1 MKLQYL
7 LSLEHT
13 VTRERSCSL
22 VDIPDRST
30 AEYELEKL
38 KQRFKAELISA
49 KIRKNRPGQ
58 RSTYTIYYKVKE
70 TETVHIF

>member
-7 LSLEHT
+7 LPLEHT

-38 KQRFKAELISA
+38 KRRFNGVLLSA
-49 KIRKNRPGQ
+49 KIRKNRPGP
-58 RSTYTIYYKVKE
+58 RSTYTINYKVSE
-70 TETVHIF
+70 TETVRLF

>member
-1 MKLQYL
+1 MKLQFL
-7 LSLEHT
+7 LPLEHT

-38 KQRFKAELISA
+38 KRRFKAELISA
-49 KIRKNRPGQ
+49 KIRKNRPGA
-58 RSTYTIYYKVKE
+58 RSTYTIHYKIKE
-70 TETVHIF
+70 TETVRLF